1 MRNIWWKVT
10 DAGEWWDEIK
20 AQKKCITLDQCYAY
34 PTKCSREKVYFVEIK
49 IFRTFMVVLC
59 GGHPHLT
66 GQKFANSTVKEML
79 KWTLRVNKELLLD
92 RRQSRKAKTIIY
104 HNIDNRSNQ
113 TTNSEQPVLPVP
125 FTCLSSEQAEKLMQE
140 QRERFTPYITELQN
154 SDVSWQRILF
164 KRFLKGTLC

>member
-10 DAGEWWDEIK
+10 DAGKWWRDEIK
-20 AQKKCITLDQCYAY
+20 AQKNACTLDQCYAY

-104 HNIDNRSNQ
+104 HNIDNRSNGPLIL
-113 TTNSEQPVLPVP
+113 NSLYCLYYLYHLLALVL
-125 FTCLSSEQAEKLMQE
+125 SKL
-140 QRERFTPYITELQN
+140 R
-154 SDVSWQRILF
+154 SWWRSRGSGSHPTSPNYKIQM
-164 KRFLKGTLC
+164 